1 MRILPPP
8 PQHTHKDCCNI
19 VRHHIYTINYL
30 LVSFQRENEIGGGSS
45 LIYSP
50 EIVATIRQ
58 LYPGDIKDYPP
69 QSRKVS
75 KNLPLLQFL
84 QNRFF
89 SCSFLLSTCSV
100 KCCMKSPWRSWW
112 RCTTRKTSVIQ

>member
-8 PQHTHKDCCNI
+8 NTHIRI
-19 VRHHIYTINYL
+19 VAILSDITFIPLIIFWFHFSEKTKL
-30 LVSFQRENEIGGGSS
+30 EGGSS
-45 LIYSP
+45 LLYPP